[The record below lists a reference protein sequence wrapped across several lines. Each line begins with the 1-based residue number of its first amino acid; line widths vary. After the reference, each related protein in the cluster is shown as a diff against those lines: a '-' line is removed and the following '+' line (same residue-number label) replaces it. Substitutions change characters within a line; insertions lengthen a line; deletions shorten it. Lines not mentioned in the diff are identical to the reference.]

1 MCNQVEELKQLVKA
15 WDAFFDARCQRIAKQ
30 DGHPAVKLW
39 ALSKYMRLR
48 AAMRDILKEAVRHA
62 EHAAGQA

>member
-15 WDAFFDARCQRIAKQ
+15 WDAFFDARCQRIAEQ

-39 ALSKYMRLR
+39 ALSKCMRLR
-48 AAMRDILKEAVRHA
+48 AGMQDILKEAVRHA